1 MKLRLTI
8 IILILVVPILL
19 LAQASQPEQKAAAP
33 ASAGQKWQ
41 LKMTAPLE
49 VGIVCVDLERML
61 KFYTEVVGLKKVA
74 DAETPPEMSRLARS
88 APNGYRIVR
97 MQTPNG
103 ERIKLIQPKAASPK
117 RAPVPKWAFLRA
129 GVAFNTFLVN
139 DMDAVVTQLR
149 ANKVKLVS
157 DNAIQVRPG
166 VFALLALDPEGNY
179 VEFVRYPDIAAYRPD
194 LVKK

>member
-8 IILILVVPILL
+8 VILLLVVPILL
-19 LAQASQPEQKAAAP
+19 LAQASQPEQKATAP
-33 ASAGQKWQ
+33 SSAGQWQ
-41 LKMTAPLE
+41 LKMKAPLE
-49 VGIVCVDLERML
+49 VGIVCVDLDRML

-74 DAETPPEMSRLARS
+74 DAETSPEMSRLARS

-103 ERIKLIQPKAASPK
+103 ERIKLIQPKVESPK
-117 RAPVPKWAFLRA
+117 QAPVPEWAFLRA
-129 GVAFNTFLVN
+129 GVAFNTFLVD

-157 DNAIQVRPG
+157 ENAIQVRPG